1 MPTPDPSVA
10 APDVASD
17 GGGVAGF
24 ERSLDELES
33 LVQRLEKGD
42 LSLDE
47 SLQAYERGIAL
58 FRSCQTALDQ
68 AELRVRLLS
77 DPQDPDGAQP
87 FSPDAS

>member
-1 MPTPDPSVA
+1 MSSPDPALPPAEA
-10 APDVASD
+10 AAVE
-17 GGGVAGF
+17 GF
-24 ERSLDELES
+24 ERSLDELEN

-58 FRSCQTALDQ
+58 FRSCQTALEQ

-77 DPQDPDGAQP
+77 DPEDPATAQP
-87 FSPDAS
+87 FTPDVP

>member
-1 MPTPDPSVA
+1 MT
-10 APDVASD
+10 D
-17 GGGVAGF
+17 GGAVAGF

-47 SLQAYERGIAL
+47 SLKAYERGIAL

-77 DPQDPDGAQP
+77 DPQDPDSAQP
-87 FSPDAS
+87 FNPDAS